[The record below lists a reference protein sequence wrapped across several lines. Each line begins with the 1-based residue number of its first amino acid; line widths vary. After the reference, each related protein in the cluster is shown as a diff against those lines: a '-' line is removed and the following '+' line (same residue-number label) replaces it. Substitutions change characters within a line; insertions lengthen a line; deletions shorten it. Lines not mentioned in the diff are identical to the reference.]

1 MKASRVEFGNP
12 HVYIELGNMVLKAP
26 KDRVTKL
33 SKQII
38 LWISGKPLVFE
49 TQ

>member
-1 MKASRVEFGNP
+1 MKARVEVSNP
-12 HVYIELGNMVLKAP
+12 HVYIYMGNMVIKAP

-38 LWISGKPLVFE
+38 LWIGGRPIVFE
-49 TQ
+49 L